1 MEFPFIHSFLI
12 YMEASMLHVSPMA
25 EGKRSFVEPQLTPHG
40 SWQEL
45 TGGGAYQCS
54 GYQKSGYQQS
64 GYKNSYK

>member
-1 MEFPFIHSFLI
+1 
-12 YMEASMLHVSPMA
+12 MLHVSPMA
-25 EGKRSFVEPQLTPHG
+25 EGKRSFVEPQLTPQG